1 MKPGFINVITYGNPK
16 TEDPPANGRTS
27 GRRRA
32 LAEWLGSAENPLTAR
47 VIVNRI
53 WSHHFGQ
60 GIVGTLDNFGKMGE
74 KPTHPELLDW
84 LAVEFMSRGW
94 SIKQMHRLMM
104 TSEAYQ
110 MSSQHQ
116 DAGDTEKDP
125 DNQYLWR
132 FRIQRLD
139 AEIVRDAMMAAS
151 GALDLTMGGPPV
163 FPHIPGEILR
173 SMSEGIWKKEEDG
186 PRVWRRSVY
195 VYRKRGLPF
204 PMFEVFD
211 LPDQNISCGRRNV
224 STVPTQALTLLN
236 DEFVL
241 RQSKLFADR
250 DRGGGEGRCGE
261 AGGPGVPDCLVE
273 APARRRSE
281 ARGGFPEEAN
291 ARRLHA
297 CAFEFERISI
307 RAVKHEKFLVE
318 TRFPVSIRRRCERS
332 RAGLFIG
339 PGGTAGRGAG
349 RRRLRRQSGGLQSV
363 CAAQAALR
371 AARHQRD
378 LAVHER
384 RRQPSGYVRPQTG
397 AGADTP
403 DSRCPARA
411 RS

>member
-1 MKPGFINVITYGNPK
+1 MKPGFVNVITYGNPK
-16 TEDPPANGRTS
+16 VEDPPANGRTS

-32 LAEWLGSAENPLTAR
+32 LAEWLGSPENPLTAR
-47 VIVNRI
+47 VMVNRI

-74 KPTHPELLDW
+74 RPTHPELLDW
-84 LAVEFMSRGW
+84 LAVEFMNRGW

-110 MSSQHQ
+110 MSSQYQ
-116 DAGDTEKDP
+116 DVGDMEKDP
-125 DNQYLWR
+125 DNQSLWR

-151 GALDLTMGGPPV
+151 GGLDLTMGGPPV

-173 SMSEGIWKKEEDG
+173 SMSEGIWKREEDG

-241 RQSKLFADR
+241 RQSKLFANR
-250 DRGGGEGRCGE
+250 
-261 AGGPGVPDCLVE
+261 V
-273 APARRRSE
+273 
-281 ARGGFPEEAN
+281 EEA
-291 ARRLHA
+291 AA
-297 CAFEFERISI
+297 GDAAKRI
-307 RAVKHEKFLVE
+307 
-318 TRFPVSIRRRCERS
+318 
-332 RAGLFIG
+332 
-339 PGGTAGRGAG
+339 
-349 RRRLRRQSGGLQSV
+349 
-363 CAAQAALR
+363 
-371 AARHQRD
+371 D
-378 LAVHER
+378 LAYRIALSRPPRADEAKLAADFLKKRSLADFTHVLLNLNEFL
-384 RRQPSGYVRPQTG
+384 YVR
-397 AGADTP
+397 
-403 DSRCPARA
+403 
-411 RS
+411 